1 MNNTIEFK
9 KKTGEFYTPKIWV
22 DEAHSFIGKNFSD
35 NWKEEY
41 VVWDCAAGQ
50 GALTKDYNFASLY
63 NSTLLE
69 EDAKILR
76 QQNPNSFQFDFLNDD
91 LSKAFDF
98 APELKHA
105 LENNKPIAFFINPPY
120 AGSGNAKT
128 DGSSKK
134 KVAFTNVKEEMKK
147 DNLGKASNNLYP
159 QFYYRIMKI
168 KQTYNLK
175 NVMIFSFTPPSF
187 ITSQSYKNFRTQ
199 FFNEF
204 KIINSFLFQASEF
217 EGLSS
222 LWGVGFFIITSNTE
236 IENNFVTEIKVRI
249 TE

>member
-1 MNNTIEFK
+1 MKKTTEFK
-9 KKTGEFYTPKIWV
+9 QRTGEFYTPKIWV
-22 DEAHSFIGKNFSD
+22 DEAHKFIEENFIPT
-35 NWKEEY
+35 WKEDY
-41 VVWDCAAGQ
+41 VIWDPAAGQ
-50 GALTKDYNFASLY
+50 GALTKDYTFLSLY

-69 EDAKILR
+69 EDAELLKG
-76 QQNPNSFQFDFLNDD
+76 QNPNSFQFDFLNDD
-91 LSKAFDF
+91 LDKAFQF
-98 APELKHA
+98 APDLKHA
-105 LENNKPIAFFINPPY
+105 LENDKPIAFLMNPPY

-134 KVAFTNVKEEMKK
+134 GVAITQIKTDMANNK
-147 DNLGKASNNLYP
+147 LGKSSNNLYA

-168 KQTYNLK
+168 KKTYNLS

-187 ITSQSYKNFRTQ
+187 ITSQSYKNFRIQ

-217 EGLSS
+217 EGLSP
-222 LWGVGFFIITSNTE
+222 LWGIGFFVMTSNTE
-236 IENNFVTEIKVRI
+236 INNNFTAEIKVRI